1 MSVVTKVNDAL
12 DKFDI
17 SIQDFYKLENHQH
30 AIYTKDMILFI
41 NELDQSLGI
50 SFFAP
55 TIPEVSAN
63 LSLAMNQIKDI
74 RVYIMES
81 FVFNKDSEYVSGE
94 KAFDI
99 LKQVQTE
106 KIAKEVSKQFEY
118 QYMLD
123 TYEGYLC

>member
-1 MSVVTKVNDAL
+1 MSIVKKVNDIL
-12 DKFDI
+12 DKFEI
-17 SIQDFYKLENHQH
+17 SIQDFYKLENQQH
-30 AIYTKDMILFI
+30 ALYTKDMILFI
-41 NELDQSLGI
+41 NELDHSVGI

-63 LSLAMNQIKDI
+63 LTLIINQIKNVK
-74 RVYIMES
+74 VYIMES
-81 FVFNKDSEYVSGE
+81 FVFNEESEYVSGQ

-123 TYEGYLC
+123 NYKGYLC